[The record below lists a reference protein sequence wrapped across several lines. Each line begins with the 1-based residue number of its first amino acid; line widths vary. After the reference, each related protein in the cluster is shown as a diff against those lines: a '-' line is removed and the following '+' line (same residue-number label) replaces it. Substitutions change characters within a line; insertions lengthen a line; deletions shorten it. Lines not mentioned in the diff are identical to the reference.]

1 MLNVVS
7 EEAKSKERGLFK
19 VLYIC
24 FTDFVWIAVCVMYSV
39 KRKIK
44 IKLYQPFS
52 NGLFALFLHE
62 LFPRK
67 PTKNAIYMLC
77 FCCTRSH

>member
-7 EEAKSKERGLFK
+7 EEARSRESGLFK

-24 FTDFVWIAVCVMYSV
+24 FTDFLWIAICVMYSI

-52 NGLFALFLHE
+52 NGLFALFLCE
-62 LFPRK
+62 LSQK
-67 PTKNAIYMLC
+67 THQKWHLYALLLLQ
-77 FCCTRSH
+77 RSH